1 MGYTTEF
8 TGKFKFNKTLD
19 KETYTFLKKLSETR
33 RMKRKVGPEYGVEG
47 EFFVDGKGYA
57 GQDHDNTI
65 IDHNTP
71 PKTQP
76 GLWLQW
82 EPTKDKKY
90 LTWNGAEKF
99 YNYVEWLKYLLDKIL
114 IPKGYGLEGCV
125 EFQGEDE
132 GDHGYIVI
140 KDNVVEVMDRLPNN
154 AEKFIE
160 SIIKPTKVAK
170 KPKEP
175 KLTEKKVQ
183 SKLEKIWKE
192 VNSLRIDMNLS
203 DDWVDSDIE
212 SSLAEIEEKIDE
224 LRK

>member
-8 TGKFKFNKTLD
+8 TGKFKFNKKLD
-19 KETYTFLKKLSETR
+19 NETYTFLKKLSETR
-33 RMKRKVGPEYGVEG
+33 RMKRKLGPEFGVEG

-57 GQDHDNTI
+57 GQDHDASVV
-65 IDHNTP
+65 DHNTP

-82 EPTKDKKY
+82 EPTKDKKH

-99 YNYVEWLKYLLDKIL
+99 YCYVEWLEYLLAKIL
-114 IPKGYGLEGCV
+114 IPKGYSLEGCV

-132 GDHGYIVI
+132 GDHGYIII
-140 KDNVVEVMDRLPNN
+140 KDNKVSVKDRLPNN
-154 AEKFIE
+154 AEKFID
-160 SIIKPTKVAK
+160 SITKSTKKVAK
-170 KPKEP
+170 TP

-183 SKLEKIWKE
+183 AKLEKIWKE

-203 DDWVDSDIE
+203 EDWVDSDTE
-212 SSLAEIEEKIDE
+212 SSLAEIEEKIYE